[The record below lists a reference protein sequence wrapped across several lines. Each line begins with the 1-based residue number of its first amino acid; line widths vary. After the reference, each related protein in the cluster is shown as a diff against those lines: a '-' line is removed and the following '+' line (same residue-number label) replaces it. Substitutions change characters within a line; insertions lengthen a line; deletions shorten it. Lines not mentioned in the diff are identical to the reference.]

1 MYIGI
6 ATDHGAFSLKQE
18 LALKLSGAGHE
29 VSDFVLMR
37 SNPMTIF
44 LNTSRSQ

>member
-29 VSDFVLMR
+29 VSEFVLLQTQQL
-37 SNPMTIF
+37 TISI
-44 LNTSRSQ
+44 NTSRYQ